1 MEGVQV
7 AEPVEQAF
15 AQLIYV
21 FVLIPALIPGPLVV
35 PPLVVPPLVVP
46 PLVVH
51 LIIVRRVRLLA
62 QLVLIAGSFFLIASR
77 ALTFLP
83 IPVPIHFILIRVLIT
98 LLRDPVPVLGV
109 EACSH
114 RLDLDPARHPD
125 LDQARHPDLDPARH
139 PDLEKPACSPPRE
152 SKDGDEYNEGDETD
166 HDGRDR
172 KNELELEREYGREHD
187 PENGLEL
194 EREYGREHDLESGL
208 ELKNRLEFERG
219 YELECKS
226 KGEDEPGNE
235 PENEPD
241 ET

>member
-21 FVLIPALIPGPLVV
+21 FVLIPALIPG
-35 PPLVVPPLVVP
+35 PLVVPPLVVP

-114 RLDLDPARHPD
+114 RL
-125 LDQARHPDLDPARH
+125 DLDPARH